1 MVEANPGM
9 HGFIAQLFCWSPRRV
24 EAPPSPRP
32 IVRRFH
38 RPVPVPANAT
48 NVVSSATNVVTLA
61 PTTVIGKLDT
71 ARNQIVPDL
80 GATTYTMSKAQI
92 AALPQGENAPF
103 NQVLLRAPG
112 MAQDSAANGD
122 LHLRG
127 EHANIQYRINDVLL
141 PEGITGFGQELD
153 TRFVESMRLITGSL
167 PAQYGFR
174 TAGVVDLQTK
184 SGAFEPGG
192 EASVY
197 GGSYNTIKPS
207 FDLGG
212 SKGNLNYFV
221 DGDYY
226 HSDLGIE
233 NPTPSK
239 TPLHDDTDQV
249 KSFGYMSYVID
260 ETSRITAMAS
270 ASYAD
275 FQVPNTPGLPPAC
288 RLLAAAVSGTRP
300 LECLRLS
307 IPRG

>member
-1 MVEANPGM
+1 MRSTDGRGKPWNAGILYWGVILLASGAC
-9 HGFIAQLFCWSPRRV
+9 GGTAIAQTNSP
-24 EAPPSPRP
+24 
-32 IVRRFH
+32 
-38 RPVPVPANAT
+38 PASSATPAAT
-48 NVVSSATNVVTLA
+48 NATNVVTLA
-61 PTTVIGKLDT
+61 PTTVVGKLDT

-80 GATTYTMSKAQI
+80 GATTYSINQAQI

-112 MAQDSAANGD
+112 MVEDSAANGD

-212 SKGNLNYFV
+212 S
-221 DGDYY
+221 
-226 HSDLGIE
+226 
-233 NPTPSK
+233 
-239 TPLHDDTDQV
+239 
-249 KSFGYMSYVID
+249 
-260 ETSRITAMAS
+260 SREPEL
-270 ASYAD
+270 
-275 FQVPNTPGLPPAC
+275 FRGRQLPPQ
-288 RLLAAAVSGTRP
+288 
-300 LECLRLS
+300 
-307 IPRG
+307 